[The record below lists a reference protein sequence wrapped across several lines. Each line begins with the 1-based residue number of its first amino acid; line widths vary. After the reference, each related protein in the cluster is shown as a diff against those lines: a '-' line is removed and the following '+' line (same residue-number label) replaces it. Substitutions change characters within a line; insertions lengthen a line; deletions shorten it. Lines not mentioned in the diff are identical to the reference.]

1 MLSRVA
7 ALLQLLDDWLSVP
20 CPIHLG
26 SKEVRKGLVE
36 NQMRKSAVGTVQRN
50 GEKGDELLERPE
62 QRESRVACV

>member
-20 CPIHLG
+20 CPIHL
-26 SKEVRKGLVE
+26 EVRKGLVE
-36 NQMRKSAVGTVQRN
+36 NQMRKSAVGMVQRN
-50 GEKGDELLERPE
+50 GEKGAELLRRPE